1 MNEDYLASK
10 PENKPFVLITFIN
23 SAKTEFLRKKHAL
36 IPRKLGFTRNKG
48 EIIVFIID

>member
-23 SAKTEFLRKKHAL
+23 SAQTKLLRRKHA
-36 IPRKLGFTRNKG
+36 
-48 EIIVFIID
+48 

>member
-23 SAKTEFLRKKHAL
+23 STKTELLRKKRAL

-48 EIIVFIID
+48 EIILFIVD